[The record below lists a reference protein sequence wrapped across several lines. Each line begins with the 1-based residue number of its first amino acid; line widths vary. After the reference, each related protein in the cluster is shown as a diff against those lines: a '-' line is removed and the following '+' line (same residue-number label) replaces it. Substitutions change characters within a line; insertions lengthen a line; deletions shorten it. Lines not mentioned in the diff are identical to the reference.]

1 MQRNQPE
8 RRRDPRKTAERDA
21 SQAMGGQPRADDDE
35 DESLEK
41 PGNTPSFLTARELR
55 ARDPAKKEGGENNE
69 GGEKPQGQKRGSD

>member
-21 SQAMGGQPRADDDE
+21 SQAMGGQPRPDDE